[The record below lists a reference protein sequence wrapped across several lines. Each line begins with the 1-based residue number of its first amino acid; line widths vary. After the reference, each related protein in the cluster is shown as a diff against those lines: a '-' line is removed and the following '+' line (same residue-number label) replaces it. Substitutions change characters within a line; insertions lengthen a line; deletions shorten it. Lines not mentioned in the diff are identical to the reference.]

1 MGVAD
6 IVILVVLAICAIIGF
21 SRGLEFGA
29 PFVLAIIGSKL
40 LSSFTTNILSMFI
53 NTDGATMSIISFIVT
68 YIILSLLLK
77 KIVVIFQD
85 LGFIDIVGGIVFGV
99 WKGLYV
105 VNIIIFIM
113 TSLGISVVDYNAGKN
128 LAVYKFAEN
137 FIDLNI
143 GYSRTNNY
151 NYEINDNFV
160 YTSNMSNSSSAPSMM
175 PVNMSEIKGISSK
188 FGQRIDPI
196 TRETKFHGGVDFSG
210 PMGAGIYSTADG
222 KVISVKY
229 SNSGYGNNVIIDH
242 GNGFR
247 TRYAHMSF
255 IFVKIGDNVQKGH
268 KIGTLG
274 NSGKSTGPHLHYEV
288 IKDNKRINPI
298 NFF

>member
-6 IVILVVLAICAIIGF
+6 IVIIVVIAICAILGF
-21 SRGLEFGA
+21 LRGLEFGA

-40 LSSFTTNILSMFI
+40 LSGFTTNLLSVFI

-68 YIILSLLLK
+68 YIILSLLLR
-77 KIVVIFQD
+77 KIVVIFQY
-85 LGFIDIVGGIVFGV
+85 LGFIDMVGGIVFGV
-99 WKGLYV
+99 WKGLYTI
-105 VNIIIFIM
+105 NIIIFIM

-160 YTSNMSNSSSAPSMM
+160 YTSDVPATAPSVM
-175 PVNMSEIKGISSK
+175 PVNMSEIKGITSK
-188 FGQRIDPI
+188 FGQRIDPM
-196 TRETKFHGGVDFSG
+196 TREMKFHGGVDFSG
-210 PMGAGIYSTADG
+210 PTGAGIFSTADG
-222 KVISVKY
+222 SVISVRY
-229 SNSGYGNNVIIDH
+229 SNSGYGNNIIIDH
-242 GNGFR
+242 GNGYR
-247 TRYAHMSF
+247 TRYAHLSH
-255 IFVKIGDNVQKGH
+255 IYVKIGDNVKRGQQ
-268 KIGTLG
+268 IGTMG
-274 NSGKSTGPHLHYEV
+274 STGKSTGPHLHYEV

>member
-6 IVILVVLAICAIIGF
+6 IVILVLLAICAIIGYN
-21 SRGLEFGA
+21 RGLEFGA

-40 LSSFTTNILSMFI
+40 LSSFTTNLLSTFI

-99 WKGLYV
+99 WKGLYT
-105 VNIIIFIM
+105 VNIIIFIL
-113 TSLGISVVDYNAGKN
+113 TSFGISVVDYNAGKN

-151 NYEINDNFV
+151 NYEVNDKFV
-160 YTSNMSNSSSAPSMM
+160 YTSDVPATAPSAM
-175 PVNMSEIKGISSK
+175 PVKMSEIKGISSK
-188 FGQRIDPI
+188 FGHRIDPI
-196 TRETKFHGGVDFSG
+196 TKETKFHGGVDFSG
-210 PMGAGIYSTADG
+210 PTGAGIFSTADG
-222 KVISVKY
+222 NVISVKY
-229 SNSGYGNNVIIDH
+229 SNSGYGNNIIIDH

-247 TRYAHMSF
+247 TRYAHLSHVY
-255 IFVKIGDNVQKGH
+255 VKIGDDVRRGQQ
-268 KIGTLG
+268 IGTMG
-274 NSGKSTGPHLHYEV
+274 STGKSTGPHLHYEV